1 MITKRIEK
9 AIDIF
14 LDAINEGT
22 LAKGDCAACAVGNL
36 CANAMGI
43 RIIFNSSGSTL
54 DEAPHQ
60 IWKRLFF
67 TCNGIQ
73 TNKEPYYTPT
83 QAAEAKQLISK
94 TDFSRLE
101 LMKIEYAFE
110 SNTSIKGIH
119 YWMHSKQEIRADQIR
134 GLEAVVKV
142 MLEFDDCK
150 EEVTEVFT
158 KRADLIPV

>member
-1 MITKRIEK
+1 MTERIKK

-36 CANAMGI
+36 CANAIGI
-43 RIIFNSSGSTL
+43 KPVLKICGSTEP
-54 DEAPHQ
+54 EAPHY

-67 TCNGIQ
+67 TSYGVQ
-73 TNKEPYYTPT
+73 TIKTIFYSPDKVKE
-83 QAAEAKQLISK
+83 AEILISK
-94 TDFSRLE
+94 TDFSKEE
-101 LMKIEYAFE
+101 LMRIEYAFE
-110 SNTSIKGIH
+110 CNTFIKGTE
-119 YWMHSKQEIRADQIR
+119 YDEFSKQEIRADQIR